1 MEPNNTHF
9 FKSVSAFSSVL
20 LLFLTLSSLAQP
32 GGLKFSVENSFLQIP
47 EGIYLK
53 EIYDL
58 AVNNQGELLVLARG
72 PHPISK
78 FAADGSYLE
87 SFGEG
92 LFSKV
97 HSITIDQNE
106 KIWITDVG
114 LHAVFKLDDSGH
126 VEMVL
131 GRQNKEGEF
140 YSDAVPLF
148 NKPADVIIAENG
160 DIFVA
165 DGYGNSRVVK
175 FDKSGNYIKTW
186 GVKGDGISEFNL
198 PHSLAID
205 KNQRLLVADR
215 ENGRIQLFDL
225 NGNYLETWDLPGKPY
240 CLAID
245 KNDFIYVTLGK
256 EPIILKLDPGGKV
269 LGMIGS
275 EGKGTGQFVMPHGI
289 ETGPDNEIYVAE
301 PINWRIE
308 KFVLD

>member
-1 MEPNNTHF
+1 MKPDKTHF
-9 FKSVSAFSSVL
+9 FKSIAICISGL
-20 LLFLTLSSLAQP
+20 LLFLTFSSHAQSND
-32 GGLKFSVENSFLQIP
+32 LEYSVENSFLRIP
-47 EGIYLK
+47 ESIYLK

-58 AVNNQGELLVLARG
+58 AVNKQGELLVLARG
-72 PHPISK
+72 PHPISR
-78 FAADGSYLE
+78 FSSDGSFLE

-92 LFSKV
+92 LFSQV

-114 LHAVFKLDDSGH
+114 LHAVFKLDKSGR

-131 GRQNKEGEF
+131 GRQNKKGEF

-148 NKPADVIIAENG
+148 NKPTDVIISENG

-165 DGYGNSRVVK
+165 DGYGNSRIVK
-175 FDKSGNYIKTW
+175 FDQLGNYIHTW
-186 GVKGDGISEFNL
+186 GVKGNGVSEFNL

-205 KNQRLLVADR
+205 KDLRLLVADR
-215 ENGRIQLFDL
+215 ENSRIQLFDL
-225 NGNYLETWDLPGKPY
+225 NGIYLATWELPERPY

-256 EPIILKLDPGGKV
+256 APEILKLDPDGKV
-269 LGMIGS
+269 LGMFGS
-275 EGKGTGQFVMPHGI
+275 EGKGPGQFVMPHGI

-301 PINWRIE
+301 PINWRVE
-308 KFVLD
+308 KFVLK

>member
-1 MEPNNTHF
+1 MKPDKTQLF
-9 FKSVSAFSSVL
+9 RSVVICSSGL
-20 LLFLTLSSLAQP
+20 LLLLTLSFRAQP
-32 GGLKFSVENSFLQIP
+32 GDLKVSVESSCLKIP

-58 AVNNQGELLVLARG
+58 AVNKKGELLVLARG
-72 PHPISK
+72 PHPISR
-78 FAADGSYLE
+78 FSSDGSYLG

-92 LFSKV
+92 LFSQV
-97 HSITIDQNE
+97 HSITIDHHD

-114 LHAVFKLDDSGH
+114 LHAVFKLDQSGR

-148 NKPADVIIAENG
+148 NKPADVIISENG

-175 FDKSGNYIKTW
+175 FDQSGNYIKTW
-186 GVKGDGISEFNL
+186 GVKGDGVSEFNL
-198 PHSLAID
+198 PHSLTID

-225 NGNYLETWDLPGKPY
+225 NGTYLETWDLPGKPY

-256 EPIILKLDPGGKV
+256 APKILKLDPEGEI
-269 LGMIGS
+269 LGMFGS
-275 EGKGTGQFVMPHGI
+275 EGKGPGQFVMPHGI
-289 ETGPDNEIYVAE
+289 ETGPDNEIYIAE

>member
-1 MEPNNTHF
+1 MKPKKSHF
-9 FKSVSAFSSVL
+9 LKSVGICSSVL

-32 GGLKFSVENSFLQIP
+32 GDLKFAVENSFLQIP
-47 EGIYLK
+47 EDTYLK

-72 PHPISK
+72 PHPISR
-78 FAADGSYLE
+78 FSSDGSYLG

-97 HSITIDQNE
+97 HSITIDHLD
-106 KIWITDVG
+106 KIWITDVD
-114 LHAVFKLDDSGH
+114 LQAVFKLDQSGR
-126 VEMVL
+126 VELIL

-148 NKPADVIIAENG
+148 NKPADVIISENG

-186 GVKGDGISEFNL
+186 GIKGSGVSEFNL

-205 KNQRLLVADR
+205 KNQRILVADR
-215 ENGRIQLFDL
+215 ENSRIQLFDL
-225 NGNYLETWDLPGKPY
+225 NGKYLETWDLPGKPY

-245 KNDFIYVTLGK
+245 KSDFIYVTLGK
-256 EPIILKLDPGGKV
+256 EPKILKLDSDGEV
-269 LGMIGS
+269 LGMFGS
-275 EGKGTGQFVMPHGI
+275 EGKGPGQFVMPHGI
-289 ETGPDNEIYVAE
+289 ETGPDDEIYVAE
-301 PINWRIE
+301 PINWRVE
-308 KFVLD
+308 KFVLK